1 METKQATR
9 IQTSLLNGV
18 EKKALVWLAERQ
30 PRWMTSDKLT
40 AIGFLG
46 ALMIAG
52 GYILTRI
59 DINFLWLS
67 TAGLIV
73 NWYGDSLDGTLARV
87 RKQQRPI
94 YGYYLDH
101 TIDGINESLM
111 FIGAGLSCLMEH
123 PALALGVLA
132 LYLLLTINVS
142 VNAHL
147 KSEFR
152 LTYAKLGPTEFRV
165 IVMIVNTIFL
175 FVKPLTS
182 FCGEMHFLGIN
193 TPMKALDYVAIG
205 MIAILLV
212 IYLATIFT
220 DAKKY
225 SKMDPMPER
234 KD

>member
-40 AIGFLG
+40 AIGFFG
-46 ALMIAG
+46 ALMIAA

-123 PALALGVLA
+123 PALALGVLV

-182 FCGEMHFLGIN
+182 FCGEMNFLGIN

-225 SKMDPMPER
+225 SKMDPKPER

>member
-40 AIGFLG
+40 AIGFFG
-46 ALMIAG
+46 ALMIAA

-175 FVKPLTS
+175 FVKPLAS

-193 TPMKALDYVAIG
+193 TPMKTLDYVAIG

-225 SKMDPMPER
+225 SKMDPKPER